1 MRKRLLI
8 WSIATV
14 MLSSCTEDD
23 NHSFKE
29 DGPQAIEFGQLET
42 RAEITSKGQIL
53 AFGVCAQMNLVND
66 NNPQPNK
73 YVDLLTNEKV
83 HRTDSISPWD
93 YANKRYWVADRTFR
107 FLGVY
112 PYMDGA
118 IESATL
124 TQNGVSYDG
133 YRVAFANP
141 TTSESTEMN
150 DLMTAKNEVVL
161 SPDQT
166 NYNTPVTLTFNHAL
180 SKVSFK
186 VAKDTANKVDKVNI
200 TSITLGGIWKTGTL
214 CTVPGSSGYTDNWD
228 FYGATTT
235 QITKSDFTDADTIP
249 VFGAFVMS
257 NLLLIPQT
265 IPVNAI
271 RLTIGYTFKYKGS
284 QEINSLTA
292 QTFLPVGEW
301 KPNYVYNYTIHLA
314 AETSDIKVATPQANI
329 WGKQQLTGTII
340 IQ

>member
-42 RAEITSKGQIL
+42 RAEITSKEQIL
-53 AFGVCAQMNLVND
+53 EFGVCAQMNLVND

-73 YVDLLTNEKV
+73 YVDLLTNERV
-83 HRTDSISPWD
+83 YRDTSTTPWD
-93 YANKRYWVADRTFR
+93 YDNKRYWVADRTFR

-112 PYMDGA
+112 PYMEGA

-124 TQNGVSYDG
+124 TQNGVSQDG

-141 TTSESTEMN
+141 TTSDTDEMN
-150 DLMTAKNEVVL
+150 DLMTAKNKVVL
-161 SPDQT
+161 SPNQT

-186 VAKDTANKVDKVNI
+186 VTKDQENEADEVKI

-214 CTVPGSSGYTDNWD
+214 CIVPESSVYTDNWD

-235 QITKSDFTDADTIP
+235 GITKTFSDTEITVGGTD
-249 VFGAFVMS
+249 VMS

-271 RLTIGYTFKYKGS
+271 RLTIGYTFRSEDGQKTK
-284 QEINSLTA
+284 SLTA
-292 QTFLPVGEW
+292 QTFLPEGEW

-314 AETSDIKVATPQANI
+314 AETSEIKVATPQASV

>member
-1 MRKRLLI
+1 M
-8 WSIATV
+8 

-42 RAEITSKGQIL
+42 RAEITSKDSIRE
-53 AFGVCAQMNLVND
+53 FGVCAQMNLVND

-83 HRTDSISPWD
+83 YRDDSTTPWD
-93 YANKRYWVADRTFR
+93 YANKRYWIADRTFR

-124 TQNGVSYDG
+124 TQNGVSHDG

-141 TTSESTEMN
+141 TSADSEDMK
-150 DLMTAKNEVVL
+150 DLMTATNEVVL

-166 NYNTPVTLTFNHAL
+166 NYNTPVTLTFNHVL

-186 VAKDTANKVDKVNI
+186 VAKATVNADEKVNI

-214 CTVPGSSGYTDNWD
+214 CTVPESSEYTDNWD

-235 QITKSDFTDADTIP
+235 AISKRSFSDTEISVEGTE
-249 VFGAFVMS
+249 VMR

-271 RLTIGYTFKYKGS
+271 RLTIGYTF
-284 QEINSLTA
+284 QETNSLTA

-314 AETSDIKVATPQANI
+314 AETSEIKVATPQANI